1 MREQFVRV
9 GFILVSLLTLSK
21 MALPQAAQQ
30 SGTLIVK
37 GHSGHTPVIQIN
49 GASYVDIEALAR
61 LVNGSLSFQ
70 GNQITLTLP
79 GASAASTAATPP
91 SPSETTNTG
100 FSKDFLKAG
109 IEEMSLIREWRSAMG
124 SAVKNG
130 YPLTDA
136 FVANYR
142 NQAATSLRLVSVAVS
157 TDADRNAFPLL
168 SNEFDKMQK
177 LSNKILAARKDM
189 NYISPDALQND
200 PLDQQILA
208 CARSLAAMAAANQ
221 FQDDG
226 SCY

>member
-1 MREQFVRV
+1 MPEQFMRV
-9 GFILVSLLTLSK
+9 GFLLVAFL
-21 MALPQAAQQ
+21 ALPKLASPQAAQQ
-30 SGTLIVK
+30 SGTLSVK
-37 GHSGHTPVIQIN
+37 GHSGQTPVLQIN

-70 GNQITLTLP
+70 GNQIILTLSGSAA
-79 GASAASTAATPP
+79 GASATPP
-91 SPSETTNTG
+91 SPSGTPNTG

-109 IEEMSLIREWRSAMG
+109 IEEMSLIREWRSAMVN
-124 SAVKNG
+124 AVQNG
-130 YPLTDA
+130 YPVTDA

-142 NQAATSLRLVSVAVS
+142 NQAATSLRLVSVAAS
-157 TDADRNAFPLL
+157 TDADHSAVPLL
-168 SNEFDKMQK
+168 NNEFDKMQK

-189 NYISPDALQND
+189 NYIAPDALQND